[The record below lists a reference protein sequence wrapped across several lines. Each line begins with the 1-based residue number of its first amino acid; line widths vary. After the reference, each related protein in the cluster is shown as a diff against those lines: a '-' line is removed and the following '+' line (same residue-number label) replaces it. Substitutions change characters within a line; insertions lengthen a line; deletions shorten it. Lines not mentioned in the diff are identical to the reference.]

1 MQKLQSFPITPSD
14 VIVDR
19 TGELFS
25 KTELK
30 NVTLPA
36 DVFVGDILN
45 AATGALYAAGGT
57 DPVICLSDLSAGDKK
72 TVVIVDRHVLVSD
85 AFLRAADEAAK
96 KEALENMQKSGVI
109 RLTNN
114 SKYYKFA

>member
-1 MQKLQSFPITPSD
+1 MQKLQAFPITPSD

-25 KTELK
+25 KTEVKGL
-30 NVTLPA
+30 TLTA
-36 DVFVGDILN
+36 DVFCGDILD
-45 AATGALYAAGGT
+45 ADTGALYAAGGKT
-57 DPVICLSDLSAGDKK
+57 PIINLSDMTAGDKK
-72 TVVIVDRHVLVSD
+72 TLVVVDRHVVISD

-96 KEALENMQKSGVI
+96 AEALKALQETGVI

>member
-1 MQKLQSFPITPSD
+1 M
-14 VIVDR
+14 IVDR

-36 DVFVGDILN
+36 DVFVADILD

-57 DPVICLSDLSAGDKK
+57 TPVICLSDLSAGDKK

-96 KEALENMQKSGVI
+96 RSIENMQKSGVI